1 MDQQTSHLPLPGS
14 PAPVRSESLS
24 KGKDISGKDLSTSK
38 NAGISFPKDMT
49 TVEDQEQGEEGF

>member
-24 KGKDISGKDLSTSK
+24 KGKDISGKDFSTSK